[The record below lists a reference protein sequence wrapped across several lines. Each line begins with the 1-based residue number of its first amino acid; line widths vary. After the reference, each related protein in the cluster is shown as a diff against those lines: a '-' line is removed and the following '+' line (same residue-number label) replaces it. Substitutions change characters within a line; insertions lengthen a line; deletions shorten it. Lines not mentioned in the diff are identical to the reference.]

1 MALANAI
8 KLTYDD
14 YCLMPVD
21 GKRHEI
27 IDGAHVVSPAPKT
40 RHQQILRNLVWYLES
55 RVREDRSGQLFFA
68 PCDVVLSDFDVV
80 QPDLI
85 FVGNQRADIVTDTN
99 IQGAPDLVVEVL
111 SESTRRTDEITK
123 RKLFEQSGVGEYW
136 IIDPVL
142 DTIKV
147 YRVVDGAYDRT
158 DELALERGDALQ
170 SPLFPDFILAL
181 RDLFPAR

>member
-14 YCLMPVD
+14 YCLMPPD

-27 IDGAHVVSPAPKT
+27 IDGAHIVSPAPST
-40 RHQQILRNLVWYLES
+40 RHQAILFELS
-55 RVREDRSGQLFFA
+55 RRLGNYIADGRTGDLFFA
-68 PCDVVLSDFDVV
+68 PCDVVFSDFDVV
-80 QPDLI
+80 QPDLLYI
-85 FVGNQRADIVTDTN
+85 AGQRADIVTEKN
-99 IQGAPDLVVEVL
+99 IQGAPDLVVEIL

-142 DTIKV
+142 DAIKI
-147 YRVVDGAYDRT
+147 YRAIDGAYVRT
-158 DELALERGDALQ
+158 DELELDQGGSLE
-170 SPLFPDFILAL
+170 SPTFPGFTLAL
-181 RDLFPAR
+181 ADLFPTR